1 MAKMSGRGLGFTGGT
16 VDKLESIPG
25 YNTNISIN
33 EFIANVQKS
42 GISLIGQTLN
52 LAPADKKI
60 YALRD
65 AINCVDNKS
74 LIASSIMSKKIAS
87 GANKLVLDVTVGRG
101 AFMQKK
107 EEAEELAYTMKKI
120 GEMANKE
127 TVCILT
133 SMEQPLGKYIG
144 NSLEI
149 VEVVE
154 ALNGQMEEDVQEVV
168 ITMGAYMIKLAGK
181 GNDLEKNKQKIL
193 EQIKNKNAYRKFL
206 ELVYNQGGNTNYI
219 NNVYQFDRAKYI
231 ITVTSPKTGF
241 IKTADARKIGE
252 LSVRL
257 GAGRTK
263 KEEDIDNTAG
273 ILLKKKIGD
282 VVEEGEALG
291 YIHTNKEEIIKQAKE
306 DLIAAYEIT
315 KEKIEKPKTIIE
327 VI

>member
-25 YNTNISIN
+25 YNTNISID

-101 AFMQKK
+101 AFMQKI

-144 NSLEI
+144 NNLEI
-149 VEVVE
+149 IEAVK
-154 ALNGQMEEDVQEVV
+154 ALNGKMQKDVQEV
-168 ITMGAYMIKLAGK
+168 ITTIGAYMIKLAGR
-181 GNDLEKNKQKIL
+181 GENIEENKQKIL
-193 EQIKNKNAYRKFL
+193 EQIKNKNAYNKFI
-206 ELVYNQGGNTNYI
+206 ELVNNQGGDIEYIKDTNKF
-219 NNVYQFDRAKYI
+219 NNAKYI
-231 ITVTSPKTGF
+231 IEVVSTQNGF
-241 IKTADARKIGE
+241 IKKADARKIGQ
-252 LSVRL
+252 LSVKL
-257 GAGRTK
+257 GAGRMK
-263 KEEDIDNTAG
+263 KEDKIDYSAG
-273 ILLKKKIGD
+273 ILLNKKIGD
-282 VVEEGEALG
+282 FVEEGEALAF
-291 YIHTNKEEIIKQAKE
+291 IHTNKQEIIEEAKN
-306 DLIAAYEIT
+306 DLILAYEIT
-315 KEKIEKPKTIIE
+315 KEKVEKPKTIIE

>member
-25 YNTNISIN
+25 YNTNISID
-33 EFIANVQKS
+33 EFIVNVQKS

-101 AFMQKK
+101 AFMQKI
-107 EEAEELAYTMKKI
+107 EEAEELAYIMKKI

-133 SMEQPLGKYIG
+133 SMEQPLGKYVG
-144 NSLEI
+144 NTLEI

-154 ALNGQMEEDVQEVV
+154 ALNGQMEDDVKDVV

-181 GNDLEKNKQKIL
+181 GNNLEENKQKIL
-193 EQIKNKNAYRKFL
+193 EQIENKNAYRKFL

-219 NNVYQFDRAKYI
+219 NNVHQFDRAKYI
-231 ITVTSPKTGF
+231 IAVTSSKTGF
-241 IKTADARKIGE
+241 VKFADARKIGE
-252 LSVRL
+252 LSVKL
-257 GAGRTK
+257 GAGRIK
-263 KEEDIDNTAG
+263 KEENIDNSAG

-282 VVEEGEALG
+282 FVEEGEILG
-291 YIHTNKEEIIKQAKE
+291 YIHTNKDGIIEQAKK

-315 KEKIEKPKTIIE
+315 KDKIEKTKTIIE